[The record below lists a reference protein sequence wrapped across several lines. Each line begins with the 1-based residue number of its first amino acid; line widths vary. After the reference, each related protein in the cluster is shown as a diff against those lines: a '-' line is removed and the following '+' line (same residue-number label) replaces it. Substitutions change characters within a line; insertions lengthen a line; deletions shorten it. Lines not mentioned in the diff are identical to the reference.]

1 MFSANSIGRR
11 QTAASGSSGPSADN
25 LPVPYRPPALPP
37 AAPAVVIRPH
47 ERLRAHEP
55 RQVAPSG
62 DRRLRGLIVD
72 ILV

>member
-11 QTAASGSSGPSADN
+11 PTTASGSTEPSAHN
-25 LPVPYRPPALPP
+25 LPVPYRAPALLPV
-37 AAPAVVIRPH
+37 APAVVIRPH

-55 RQVAPSG
+55 RQSAPNG

>member
-1 MFSANSIGRR
+1 MFSANFIGRR
-11 QTAASGSSGPSADN
+11 PTTASDSTEPSAHN
-25 LPVPYRPPALPP
+25 LPVPYRAPAPV
-37 AAPAVVIRPH
+37 APAVVIRPH

-55 RQVAPSG
+55 RQGAPNG